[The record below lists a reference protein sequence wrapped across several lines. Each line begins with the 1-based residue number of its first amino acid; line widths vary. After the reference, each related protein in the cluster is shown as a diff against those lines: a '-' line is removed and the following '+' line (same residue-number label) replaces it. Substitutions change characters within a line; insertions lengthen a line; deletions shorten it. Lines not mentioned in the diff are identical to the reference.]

1 MGLLDNYTGIGMSP
15 RPKFLHQDYMLHTAY
30 AMYEEVFSNGMIV
43 RTEATVTDDL
53 DDKAPDVI
61 IYTRNNFPLMFLE
74 ITTHR
79 ERSRIMRKCEK
90 LQARFPECECFV
102 FDYETHDLFLLD
114 VEQRCW
120 HSNNDADLYSAYLQ
134 YPLMHYIEF
143 DDDFKL

>member
-15 RPKFLHQDYMLHTAY
+15 RPKWQHQFLLGDLLQNLADELPRRYFAVAT
-30 AMYEEVFSNGMIV
+30 EVTI
-43 RTEATVTDDL
+43 TDDWN
-53 DDKAPDVI
+53 DKAPDLVVFCRQ
-61 IYTRNNFPLMFLE
+61 TMQPLLFIE

-114 VEQRCW
+114 IEQRCW

-143 DDDFKL
+143 DDNF